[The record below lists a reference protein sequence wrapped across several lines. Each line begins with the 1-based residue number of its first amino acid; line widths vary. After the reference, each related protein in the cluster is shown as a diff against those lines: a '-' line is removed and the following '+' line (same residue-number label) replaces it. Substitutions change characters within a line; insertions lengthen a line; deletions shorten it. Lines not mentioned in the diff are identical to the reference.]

1 MKDKTTAGILAIF
14 LGAYGAHWFYLGQK
28 DKAIKYLLITLLTFG
43 IGAIVMEILSI
54 IDGIHFLG
62 MTDDAFRSYV
72 ESKDNEKSDTA
83 QKADVSAVSKFEDL
97 KQAKELLDSGVIS
110 EEEFTSMKNKILG
123 E

>member
-1 MKDKTTAGILAIF
+1 MKDKTTAVILAIF

-28 DKAIKYLLITLLTFG
+28 NKAITYLLITLLTFG
-43 IGAIVMEILSI
+43 IGAVVMEILSI
-54 IDGIHFLG
+54 IDGIRFLG
-62 MTDDAFRSYV
+62 MTDDAFQSYV

-83 QKADVSAVSKFEDL
+83 QKADVSSVSKFEEL
-97 KQAKELLDSGVIS
+97 KQVKELLDSGVIS